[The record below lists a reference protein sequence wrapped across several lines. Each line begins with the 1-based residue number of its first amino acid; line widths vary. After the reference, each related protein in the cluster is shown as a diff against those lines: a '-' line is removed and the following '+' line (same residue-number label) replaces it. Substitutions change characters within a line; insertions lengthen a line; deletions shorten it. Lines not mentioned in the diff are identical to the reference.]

1 MDILVITKNGQTM
14 IENVE
19 ELSITSKD
27 RGLQIKSHEDSSIG
41 WGWNVTEVD
50 EDEEHSNI

>member
-1 MDILVITKNGQTM
+1 MTKEGQTI
-14 IENVE
+14 IEGVE
-19 ELSITSKD
+19 ELSITSNN
-27 RGLQIKSHEDSSIG
+27 RGLQIKSHEDGSIG